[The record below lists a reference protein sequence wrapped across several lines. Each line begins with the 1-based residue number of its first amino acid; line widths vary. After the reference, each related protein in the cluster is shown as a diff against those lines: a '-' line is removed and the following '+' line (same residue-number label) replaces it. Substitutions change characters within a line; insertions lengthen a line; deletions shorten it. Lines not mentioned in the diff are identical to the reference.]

1 MEKHG
6 LFMMFDCQFMAMS
19 VMAISRHFI
28 TSLAC
33 LFMAKKNGEHDDTL
47 INRGISDQVGQW
59 GIPQNNKL

>member
-47 INRGISDQVGQW
+47 INRGISD
-59 GIPQNNKL
+59 